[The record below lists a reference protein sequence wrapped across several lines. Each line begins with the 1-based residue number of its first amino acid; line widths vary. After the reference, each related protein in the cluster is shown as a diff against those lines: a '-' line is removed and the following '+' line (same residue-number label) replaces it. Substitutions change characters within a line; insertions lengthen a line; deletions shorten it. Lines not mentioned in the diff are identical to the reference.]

1 MAVIQIR
8 MIEDNEGLDRG
19 DTAFILAIFRDSM
32 YGKEAL
38 SALIGKRSDLRSRKY
53 AY

>member
-1 MAVIQIR
+1 MT
-8 MIEDNEGLDRG
+8 EDNKGLDRG
-19 DTAFILAIFRDSM
+19 DKAFILAIFRDSM
-32 YGKEAL
+32 YSKDAL